1 MIISIIINTMDNLH
15 KKKIDTNNNTNNIIE
30 KTTLNALE
38 KKIML
43 TTTCKHNIN
52 NINYFSDD
60 NEMTQLGYD
69 G

>member
-1 MIISIIINTMDNLH
+1 MDNLH

-43 TTTCKHNIN
+43 TTKCKHNIN